1 MGMKDQTLEQF
12 LASVAAATPT
22 PGGGSVSAVVGA
34 LGVALARMASGLARD
49 KKGYEAVQA
58 DLLAVETRA
67 ASLQGRLLDLAD
79 RDARSFEAV
88 LAAGRLP
95 RATDAERAARVEA
108 MQAAYQKAT
117 EVPLETMEACVDALE
132 LAAVAV
138 EKGNRGAT
146 TDAAVAVLL
155 AEAAMRGASLNAK
168 VNLASI
174 KDEGFRTAAEAKM
187 DRLLSHADVVGHR
200 AMAVAEGRL

>member
-1 MGMKDQTLEQF
+1 MGVEDQSVEEF

-22 PGGGSVSAVVGA
+22 PGGGTVSAVVGA

-49 KKGYEAVQA
+49 KKGYEGVQA
-58 DLLAVETRA
+58 DLMALETRA
-67 ASLQGRLLDLAD
+67 VGVQQRLLALAD
-79 RDARSFEAV
+79 RDAQAFEAV
-88 LAAGRLP
+88 LQATRLP
-95 RATDAERAARVEA
+95 KGSDAERASRVEA

-155 AEAAMRGASLNAK
+155 AEAGLRGASLNAK

-174 KDEGFRTAAEAKM
+174 KDEAFRVAAEAKM
-187 DRLLSHADVVGHR
+187 DRLLGHADSVGHR
-200 AMAVAEGRL
+200 AMALAEGRL